1 LNKSPKVLILVPAEM
16 VHTPGGIK
24 NYYQVI
30 KDYFSLPVF
39 YSYRGARK
47 WPERGNLF
55 FECLRLLKDYISFF
69 NNVIVKNIQIVH
81 INTSLASRSVFRDL
95 IFAIYAKIL
104 RKKCIVFFHGWSNE
118 AEELM
123 KYKYKWLFKLYLKKT
138 DALITLSQKS
148 KNTLKSMGYKK
159 NIYLETTLVDDKLL
173 NEFIINKKLQKS
185 YNIITILFLA
195 RIEKE
200 KGIFD
205 TIEACDLLIQQGYS
219 IRLLIA
225 GSGRAEKEVLEKIK
239 NKESIEFLGYVSG
252 KDKSKTY
259 IESDLY
265 VLPSYTEGMP
275 ITVLEAMAFG
285 LPVIVTPVGGLK
297 DIIKEGVNGYFVQFG
312 DSSMLAETII
322 KLIANI
328 NLMNK
333 MALYNYNDAK
343 KYYASSVVKRIENI
357 YMELLE

>member
-1 LNKSPKVLILVPAEM
+1 MNKSPKVLILVPAETA
-16 VHTPGGIK
+16 HAHGGVK
-24 NYYQVI
+24 NYYQVL
-30 KDYFSLPVF
+30 KDYFSLPVS
-39 YSYRGARK
+39 YSYRGTREL
-47 WPERGNLF
+47 PYTRNLF
-55 FECLRLLKDYISFF
+55 TECLRLLKDYISFF

-81 INTSLASRSVFRDL
+81 INTSLGSRSIFRDL
-95 IFAIYAKIL
+95 IFAIYAKML
-104 RKKCIVFFHGWSNE
+104 RKKCIVFFRGWSNE

-123 KYKYKWLFKLYLKKT
+123 KNKYKWLFKLYLKNT

-173 NEFIINKKLQKS
+173 DEFSINKKLKKS
-185 YNIITILFLA
+185 YKIITILFLA

-239 NKESIEFLGYVSG
+239 NNEYIEFLGYVSG
-252 KDKSKTY
+252 EDKSRTY

-275 ITVLEAMAFG
+275 NSVLEAMAFG

-322 KLIANI
+322 KLIDNI
-328 NLMNK
+328 NLMNQ
-333 MALYNYNDAK
+333 MALYNYNDAQN
-343 KYYASSVVKRIENI
+343 YYASRVVKRIENI
-357 YMELLE
+357 YREVVG